1 MADGGTSEALHTDMD
16 RGDGRT
22 RYVLRGEGA
31 GSVFVI
37 DEKTGNI
44 HVTKPLDREEKDEY
58 RLIATATD
66 SQTERALE
74 PSSQF
79 IIRVQDINDNPPVFE
94 DGPYSAT
101 VPEMANI
108 GPPQDHHRIILR
120 AAVMGW
126 WCVVL
131 LWGSY
136 GGPDL

>member
-1 MADGGTSEALHTDMD
+1 MD

-22 RYVLRGEGA
+22 KYVLRGEGA

-101 VPEMANI
+101 VSEMANI
-108 GPPQDHHRIILR
+108 GNCNGSEICLII
-120 AAVMGW
+120 
-126 WCVVL
+126 
-131 LWGSY
+131 S
-136 GGPDL
+136 

>member
-1 MADGGTSEALHTDMD
+1 M
-16 RGDGRT
+16 
-22 RYVLRGEGA
+22 
-31 GSVFVI
+31 FVI

-101 VPEMANI
+101 VSEMANI
-108 GPPQDHHRIILR
+108 GNCTGPGVRDLIGHPLNSSLSLEF
-120 AAVMGW
+120 AASRLIYTGVHCARLLTRSACWYSLVVM
-126 WCVVL
+126 
-131 LWGSY
+131 
-136 GGPDL
+136 